1 MSDQRFRR
9 VTKDPRFWEMPEK
22 DRKVKIDKRFR
33 AMFHDKKFKLNYA
46 VDKRGRPVNHS
57 TTEDL
62 KRFYDLSDSDSDLS
76 DDDNEALNQ
85 KKMKKKTQTKNEIE
99 SKNLVEKKKE
109 SKKISQKD
117 SGKKNNLDN
126 SDTIQKMKNSCKSKK
141 EDSKISPKKDSEK
154 FVAENTKKKKN
165 IVQRNTDSCPK
176 GRPRTVDLG
185 TSEIMKSPKSKYSET
200 KREMQSGPLK
210 KIKDSL

>member
-154 FVAENTKKKKN
+154 FIAENTKKKKN
-165 IVQRNTDSCPK
+165 IVQRNTDSRPK